1 MKDKLAPLAPQKRIS
16 LGGQVYDS
24 LRESIVSLQ
33 LAPGRMIYENELAA
47 LLGVSRTPIRE
58 AIRLLV
64 SEELLEV
71 LPQRGTRVALISLR
85 KVAET
90 RFIREQLET
99 GAFGIVAREW
109 RPDTHAPLREELG
122 KLLVLQQAAADEE
135 DSVRFLQLDEE
146 FHRRI
151 LEATGNRTLL
161 QTVYAMRGHLNRVR
175 YLALSRYHHMKA
187 LVQEHEG
194 LLHALESGKDGVLPD
209 LLEVHFNK
217 LDTQIPRLRQ
227 EYAAYFKE

>member
-1 MKDKLAPLAPQKRIS
+1 MDKLAPMSPQKRIS
-16 LGGQVYDS
+16 LGEQVYDT

-33 LAPGRMIYENELAA
+33 LAPGRMMYENELAA
-47 LLGVSRTPIRE
+47 ELGVSRTPIRE

-71 LPQRGTRVALISLR
+71 LPQRGTRVALISLQ

-99 GAFGIVAREW
+99 GAFRIVAREW
-109 RPDTHAPLREELG
+109 DPPSRRGLRQELEQ
-122 KLLVLQQAAADEE
+122 LLILQQTAADEE
-135 DSVRFLQLDEE
+135 DSVRFLALDEA
-146 FHRRI
+146 FHRTI

-175 YLALSRYHHMKA
+175 YLALSRYHHMKP
-187 LVQEHEG
+187 LVTEHEV
-194 LLHALESGKDGVLPD
+194 LLRTLESGDEQMLPQ
-209 LLEVHFNK
+209 LLEIHFNK
-217 LDTQIPRLRQ
+217 LDTQIPHLRQ
-227 EYAAYFKE
+227 EYPQYFKE